1 MNSDAPIIVNGQT
14 VLPEWIDYNGH
25 MNVAYYLLAFD
36 RATDVL
42 YQRLGLGVDYM
53 QRTTHSTFTLEC
65 HITYLRELTEGDP
78 LRFSIQMLDFDRKR
92 VHFFSRMT
100 HRDEGYAAAT
110 MEWLSIHVDLETR
123 RSAEMNPDLVS
134 RLTAVMAAHTALAHP
149 PEVGRIMGIA
159 TGKAA

>member
-1 MNSDAPIIVNGQT
+1 MSSDAPIIVTGPT

-42 YQRLGLGVDYM
+42 YQRLGLGVEYM
-53 QRTTHSTFTLEC
+53 KRTNHSTFTLEC
-65 HITYLRELTEGDP
+65 HIIYLRELTQGDP
-78 LRFSIQMLDFDRKR
+78 MRFAIQMLDFDRKR
-92 VHFFSRMT
+92 LHFFSRMT
-100 HRDEGYAAAT
+100 HGDEGYAAAT

-123 RSAEMNPDLVS
+123 RSTEMSPHLVS
-134 RLTAVMAAHTALAHP
+134 ELSAVMTAHATLART
-149 PEVGRIMGIA
+149 PEIGRIMGIA